1 MLAGSLVVGHI
12 TTKWATWT
20 SMICL
25 LAIHLGTNYLAVRA
39 VSMRTLNRQR
49 ANIVFS
55 RLFLDLSN
63 RDGIEEVGKTSTTPL
78 RILTP
83 QEVSI
88 QERIFER
95 DGILRSSFHRKKGV
109 GYCEIGVSLKD
120 ILKLFDQT
128 PSGPGKSTSPPI
140 SDFHKLLDIY
150 KDDDYIMMWDQ
161 GSLREQRFLIAIKEG
176 AGNQALLSAWM
187 HALYHAEWWDHD
199 RPDGETRIETLQR
212 IKLFVQQMQERYSLF
227 EELRK
232 AGWDIETGALE
243 TKSGTRMKI
252 LE

>member
-1 MLAGSLVVGHI
+1 MLAGSLIVGHI

-20 SMICL
+20 SMIFL
-25 LAIHLGTNYLAVRA
+25 LAIHLGTNYMAVRS
-39 VSMRTLNRQR
+39 VSMRTLSRQR

-55 RLFLDLSN
+55 KFLLDVHHGLE
-63 RDGIEEVGKTSTTPL
+63 IEGTTQTSIPPL

-88 QERIFER
+88 QERIFEK
-95 DGILRSSFHRKKGV
+95 DGILRHSRNKKGV
-109 GYCEIGVSLKD
+109 GYCEIGVSVKE
-120 ILKLFDQT
+120 ILKLFDKPSADPANLT
-128 PSGPGKSTSPPI
+128 PPPM
-140 SDFHKLLDIY
+140 SDFYKLLDIY

-161 GSLREQRFLIAIKEG
+161 GPLREHKFLIAVKEG

-187 HALYHAEWWDHD
+187 HALYHAEWWSLD
-199 RPDGETRIETLQR
+199 RPEGETLIESLQR
-212 IKLFVQQMQERYSLF
+212 TKLYVQQMQEQHNLF
-227 EELRK
+227 EQLQK

-243 TKSGTRMKI
+243 TKSGTRIKV

>member
-25 LAIHLGTNYLAVRA
+25 LAIHLGTNYMAVRA

-49 ANIVFS
+49 ANILFS
-55 RLFLDLSN
+55 RLFFDLDHRLVIN
-63 RDGIEEVGKTSTTPL
+63 GTTQTNIPPL
-78 RILTP
+78 TILNP

-95 DGILRSSFHRKKGV
+95 DGILRHWPFKKGI

-128 PSGPGKSTSPPI
+128 SAGPANPSSPPI
-140 SDFHKLLDIY
+140 SDFYKLLEIY
-150 KDDDYIMMWDQ
+150 QDDEYIMMWNQ
-161 GSLREQRFLIAIKEG
+161 GPLEEQRFLIAVKEG
-176 AGNQALLSAWM
+176 AGNHTLLSAWM
-187 HALYHAEWWDHD
+187 HALYHAEWWSLH
-199 RPDGETRIETLQR
+199 RPEGETLIEALQR
-212 IKLFVQQMQERYSLF
+212 TKLYLQQVQERYNLF
-227 EELRK
+227 EELQK
-232 AGWDIETGALE
+232 AGWDIDTGALE
-243 TKSGTRMKI
+243 TKSGTRLKI